1 MGHKRSTIGVLLLL
15 TLSGCAAGAPGA
27 PAAGPAPTS
36 STTAATA
43 PATSAPPTTAPAVRR
58 IAAADVAEC
67 GTDCAVVVEVP
78 LADGGRFAAL
88 QGGAT
93 GQGQP
98 RALLVHRP
106 PSGPDQVAEPATFA
120 HVQTAVCAK
129 QRCAAVLDVGAH
141 GTAAVVLDL
150 SGKVIVVAG
159 RAGAGTPEGAV
170 ADLDKDGRLDI
181 ALRESTE
188 DPAYAAAPR
197 YWQTWRDDGGPG
209 PAGGEDDPNPS
220 SGSLVRTGC
229 GPATLD
235 DVKEPTA
242 LLTGPC
248 PPS

>member
-1 MGHKRSTIGVLLLL
+1 MGHVKTGLGVVLALA
-15 TLSGCAAGAPGA
+15 LSGCAP
-27 PAAGPAPTS
+27 AGPAPTS
-36 STTAATA
+36 PSVA
-43 PATSAPPTTAPAVRR
+43 ATSAPPTTAPAARR
-58 IAAADVAEC
+58 IVAGDVAEC
-67 GTDCAVVVEVP
+67 GPDCAVVVEVP
-78 LADGGRFAAL
+78 LDDGGRFAAL
-88 QGGAT
+88 QGDAHG
-93 GQGQP
+93 GGEP

-106 PSGPDQVAEPATFA
+106 PSGPDRVAEPAAFA
-120 HVQTAVCAK
+120 RVQTAVCAG
-129 QRCAAVLDVGAH
+129 QRCTAVLDVGAH

-170 ADLDKDGRLDI
+170 RDLDHDGRLDVV
-181 ALRESTE
+181 LRESTGE
-188 DPAYAAAPR
+188 PSYAAAPR

-235 DVKEPTA
+235 DVPEPTA

-248 PPS
+248 PA